1 MACSSVVVCAE
12 AEPSGLP
19 VHMRSR
25 TLAHHGVLL
34 RLAPA
39 EVCRNQREDNAVG
52 APSLAE
58 GSQASTSFSAAMN
71 RSRLSRESM
80 KCDEEAFKSAS
91 PPIPAASHSVARA
104 GMRSGGMGS
113 NRSGCQ
119 PLERP
124 LQHRIHKAPSG
135 CPVINGGRSPAA
147 SRRALLEA
155 FRPPRSRSRARRR
168 RGSGAA
174 PELADPVGSV
184 EVGRHKGRGT
194 LGRGAGPRA
203 SRRSRSFVRP
213 APSSR
218 DRNASTYQRPP
229 RTRRPRFHSAGPGY
243 VVAVTDQHD
252 CQPPTP
258 EAIGQIWTC
267 PVCEDSWVCKEG
279 AVIGGE
285 PFSWVR
291 QPAQTE

>member
-1 MACSSVVVCAE
+1 
-12 AEPSGLP
+12 
-19 VHMRSR
+19 
-25 TLAHHGVLL
+25 L

-80 KCDEEAFKSAS
+80 KSDEAAFKTAS

-124 LQHRIHKAPSG
+124 LQHRIHEAPSG
-135 CPVINGGRSPAA
+135 CLSSTAVGLGGSPRTRRSGRLGRS
-147 SRRALLEA
+147 REA
-155 FRPPRSRSRARRR
+155 W
-168 RGSGAA
+168 
-174 PELADPVGSV
+174 
-184 EVGRHKGRGT
+184 GRGT
-194 LGRGAGPRA
+194 PGRGAGPRA

-213 APSSR
+213 APGSR
-218 DRNASTYQRPP
+218 GSEREHLPATP
-229 RTRRPRFHSAGPGY
+229 RTRRPRFHSAGRGY

-291 QPAQTE
+291 QPAETE

>member
-1 MACSSVVVCAE
+1 VCAE

-58 GSQASTSFSAAMN
+58 GSQASTSFSTAMN

-80 KCDEEAFKSAS
+80 KSDEAAFKTAS

-124 LQHRIHKAPSG
+124 DWAPKVSLG
-135 CPVINGGRSPAA
+135 WARVRGGRD
-147 SRRALLEA
+147 
-155 FRPPRSRSRARRR
+155 
-168 RGSGAA
+168 GAA
-174 PELADPVGSV
+174 RLPATDPRGHRTNLDMSRLRGLVGV
-184 EVGRHKGRGT
+184 QGGRCDRGRAFL
-194 LGRGAGPRA
+194 LGP
-203 SRRSRSFVRP
+203 STRP
-213 APSSR
+213 
-218 DRNASTYQRPP
+218 D
-229 RTRRPRFHSAGPGY
+229 
-243 VVAVTDQHD
+243 
-252 CQPPTP
+252 
-258 EAIGQIWTC
+258 
-267 PVCEDSWVCKEG
+267 
-279 AVIGGE
+279 
-285 PFSWVR
+285 
-291 QPAQTE
+291 

>member
-1 MACSSVVVCAE
+1 
-12 AEPSGLP
+12 LP

-58 GSQASTSFSAAMN
+58 GSQASTSFSTAMN

-80 KCDEEAFKSAS
+80 KSDEAAFKTAS

-124 LQHRIHKAPSG
+124 DWAPKVSLG
-135 CPVINGGRSPAA
+135 WARVRGGRD
-147 SRRALLEA
+147 
-155 FRPPRSRSRARRR
+155 
-168 RGSGAA
+168 G
-174 PELADPVGSV
+174 
-184 EVGRHKGRGT
+184 
-194 LGRGAGPRA
+194 
-203 SRRSRSFVRP
+203 
-213 APSSR
+213 
-218 DRNASTYQRPP
+218 
-229 RTRRPRFHSAGPGY
+229 
-243 VVAVTDQHD
+243 AVTEQHD